1 MINTNNNSKTTNAAR
16 GGSNQAG
23 TNAAQAQNR
32 SQTQDGA
39 QPITASYLKVLT
51 VEEYEGP
58 GGKAARRWTQI
69 GVAFPHKDGA
79 GLNVELRCLP
89 LNGRLV
95 ILPPDEDD
103 GTSR

>member
-1 MINTNNNSKTTNAAR
+1 MNNTHNNTSKTTNAAR
-16 GGSNQAG
+16 GASNQAG
-23 TNAAQAQNR
+23 NTNAG
-32 SQTQDGA
+32 QTQNPAQGGN

-69 GVAFPHKDGA
+69 GVAFPHAKGA
-79 GLNVELRCLP
+79 GFNVELRCLP

-103 GTSR
+103 GTGC

>member
-1 MINTNNNSKTTNAAR
+1 MINTNNNSKTTNVAR

-23 TNAAQAQNR
+23 TNAAQSQSQN
-32 SQTQDGA
+32 QGGA
-39 QPITASYLKVLT
+39 QPITASYLRVFT

>member
-1 MINTNNNSKTTNAAR
+1 MTFSAC
-16 GGSNQAG
+16 GDPAG
-23 TNAAQAQNR
+23 TNAAPSQSQAQ
-32 SQTQDGA
+32 GIA

-69 GVAFPHKDGA
+69 GVAFPHKEGG

-103 GTSR
+103 GIGR